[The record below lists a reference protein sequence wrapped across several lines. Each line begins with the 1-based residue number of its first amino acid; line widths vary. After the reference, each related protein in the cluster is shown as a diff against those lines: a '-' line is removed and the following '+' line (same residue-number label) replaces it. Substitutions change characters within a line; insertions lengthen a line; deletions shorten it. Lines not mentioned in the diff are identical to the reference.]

1 MGRESRLH
9 PNEMLI
15 IWPSSFS
22 GNAVALRLLG
32 NPFHADHGFHPHL
45 YPHFGHY
52 QSNISASPREFVVLY
67 SPSPRFGE
75 RGPGQRCEGL
85 FVGKIGVLLF
95 GVI

>member
-32 NPFHADHGFHPHL
+32 NPFHADHGFHPWL
-45 YPHFGHY
+45 
-52 QSNISASPREFVVLY
+52 SNATASQLRLQAFLRKRESRPV
-67 SPSPRFGE
+67 SN
-75 RGPGQRCEGL
+75 QQ
-85 FVGKIGVLLF
+85 
-95 GVI
+95 